1 MSGKP
6 KTKVVSLRL
15 RLKTVE
21 TLDKRAREEHRCRG
35 NMLALMIER
44 NLSRPKENP

>member
-15 RLKTVE
+15 PQKLVDA
-21 TLDKRAREEHRCRG
+21 LDKRAAEEHRLRG
-35 NMLALMIER
+35 NMLALMVER
-44 NLSRPKENP
+44 QLKEKP